1 VAPRHGAVDPSTGD
15 RLRSY
20 DQTAAS
26 RRLLRRLI
34 EVAAIPLEPQQRLD
48 RVVRMIASDMVA
60 EVCSVY
66 AQRAGDLLELFATEG
81 LSADAVHRVR
91 MRVGEGLVGS
101 IAATGKVVN
110 TADAQ
115 SHPNFRYFPET
126 GEEIYHSFL
135 GVPLLRSGRVAG
147 VLTVQNRAPRHY
159 SEDEVEALEVI
170 GTVLAEMFASGGLV
184 DLNVY
189 GYIAGLRRESTRLEG
204 TRLVEGVA
212 IGRAWLHEPKIVI
225 SRLVAENTG
234 TELERLDVAVQRF
247 RASMDALVENP
258 DLGPGE
264 HRDVFEALR
273 MFAHD
278 PSWVRRIRETIE
290 TGLSAEAAVRRV
302 QEETRLRLG
311 HVADPY
317 LRERLQDL
325 DDLANRLLRQLTGQ
339 TLHHDPSGLPAE
351 TILIARNLSAADL
364 IEYDR
369 TKVKGIILEEGSR
382 TAHVTIVARALDIPM
397 IGRVEGAMAAVDPGD
412 LIAVDGD
419 HGHVFLRPSEDVEQA
434 FANSILIRVE
444 RRRVLES
451 QRNLPSVTRDGI
463 EIGLSINAAFLI
475 DVAHLDESGA
485 DGIGLFRTEL
495 TFMNR
500 PRYPDLAT
508 QIEYYRSVMD
518 KVGDLPVLFRTLD
531 VGSDKQLPYWRT
543 PPEDNPAMGWRAIRM
558 MLDRPSVMRE
568 QLRALL
574 RAASGRQLC
583 IMFPMIAEVAEFDAA
598 RALLDMELARLDA
611 NGLPRPAKLDV
622 GVMLEVPSLFWQLS
636 QLLKRVDFIS
646 LGSNDLFQFLFAC
659 DRGNPQMS
667 DRYDVLSPPFLGFIH
682 DLVKRCRAGGVRVS
696 VCGEMASRPLEAMA
710 LIGLGIRQLSVTAA
724 DLAPVKAMIR
734 SIDAGAL
741 HAYLSTLLEASDHS
755 LRGRLQAYA
764 QDHEVVLPPG
774 VYRP

>member
-1 VAPRHGAVDPSTGD
+1 LAPRHGAVEPSVGD
-15 RLRSY
+15 KPRNY
-20 DQTAAS
+20 DQMAGS

-48 RVVRMIASDMVA
+48 RVVRMIATDMVA

-81 LSADAVHRVR
+81 LAPGAVHRVR

-101 IAATGKVVN
+101 IAATGQVVN

-135 GVPLLRSGRVAG
+135 GVPLLRSGRVTG

-159 SEDEVEALEVI
+159 SDDEVEALEVI

-184 DLNVY
+184 DPKVY
-189 GYIAGLRRESTRLEG
+189 GYIAGLRRESYRLDG

-212 IGRAWLHEPKIVI
+212 IGRAWLHEPQIVI
-225 SRLVAENTG
+225 NRLIAENVG
-234 TELERLDVAVQRF
+234 TELNRLDQAVARF
-247 RASMDALVENP
+247 RASMDELVERP
-258 DLGPGE
+258 DLGSGE

-278 PSWVRRIRETIE
+278 PGWVRRIRETVE

-302 QEETRLRLG
+302 QEETRLKLG

-317 LRERLQDL
+317 IRERLQDL

-339 TLHHDPSGLPAE
+339 ALHHDPSDLPGE

-369 TKVKGIILEEGSR
+369 SKIKGIVLEEGSR

-397 IGRVEGAMAAVDPGD
+397 LGRVEGAMAAADPGD
-412 LIAVDGD
+412 LLAVDGD
-419 HGHVFLRPSEDVEQA
+419 HGHLFLRPTEDVEQS
-434 FANSILIRVE
+434 FLSSILIRQE
-444 RRRVLES
+444 RRRVLET
-451 QRNLPSVTRDGI
+451 QRNLPSVTLDGVP
-463 EIGLSINAAFLI
+463 IGLSLNAAFLI
-475 DVAHLDESGA
+475 DLAHLDESGA
-485 DGIGLFRTEL
+485 EGIGLFRTEL

-500 PRYPDLAT
+500 ARYPDLPAQT
-508 QIEYYRSVMD
+508 DYYRSIME
-518 KVGDLPVLFRTLD
+518 KAGGLPILFRTLD

-543 PPEDNPAMGWRAIRM
+543 PAEENPAMGWRAIRM
-558 MLDRPSVMRE
+558 MLDRPVVLRE

-574 RAASGRQLC
+574 RAANGRSLC
-583 IMFPMIAEVAEFDAA
+583 VMFPMVTEVAEFEMA
-598 RALLDMELARLDA
+598 RTLLDRELERLDRD
-611 NGLPRPAKLDV
+611 GLPRPERLEV
-622 GVMLEVPSLFWQLS
+622 GVMMEVPALFWQLPAV
-636 QLLKRVDFIS
+636 LRRVDFVS
-646 LGSNDLFQFLFAC
+646 LGSNDLFQFLYAS
-659 DRGNPQMS
+659 DRGNPQLT
-667 DRYDVLSPPFLGFIH
+667 DRYDVLSPGMLSFIH
-682 DLVKRCRAGGVRVS
+682 DLVERCRAAGVRLS

-710 LIGLGIRQLSVTAA
+710 LIGLGVRHLSVTAA
-724 DLAPVKAMIR
+724 DLAPVKAMLR
-734 SIDAGAL
+734 SVAIGPL
-741 HAYLSTLLEASDHS
+741 HDYLMTLLEVSDHS

-764 QDHEVVLPPG
+764 LDHQIVLPPG

>member
-1 VAPRHGAVDPSTGD
+1 LAPRHGAVEPPVGD
-15 RLRSY
+15 KPRNY
-20 DQTAAS
+20 DQMAGS

-34 EVAAIPLEPQQRLD
+34 EVAAIPLEPQERLD
-48 RVVRMIASDMVA
+48 RVVRMIATDMVA

-81 LSADAVHRVR
+81 LAPGAVHRVR

-101 IAATGKVVN
+101 IAATGQVVN

-135 GVPLLRSGRVAG
+135 GVPLLRSGRVTG

-159 SEDEVEALEVI
+159 SDDEVEALEVI

-184 DLNVY
+184 DPKVY
-189 GYIAGLRRESTRLEG
+189 GYIAGLRRESYRLEG

-212 IGRAWLHEPKIVI
+212 IGRAWLHEPQIVI
-225 SRLVAENTG
+225 NRLIAENVG
-234 TELERLDVAVQRF
+234 TELNRLDLAVARF
-247 RASMDALVENP
+247 RASMDELVERP
-258 DLGPGE
+258 DLGSGE

-278 PSWVRRIRETIE
+278 PGWVRRIRETVE

-302 QEETRLRLG
+302 QEETRLKLG

-317 LRERLQDL
+317 IRERLQDL

-339 TLHHDPSGLPAE
+339 ALHHDPSDLPAE

-369 TKVKGIILEEGSR
+369 SKIKGIVLEEGSR

-397 IGRVEGAMAAVDPGD
+397 LGRVDGAMAAADPGD
-412 LIAVDGD
+412 LLAIDGD
-419 HGHVFLRPSEDVEQA
+419 HGHLFLRPTEDVEQA
-434 FANSILIRVE
+434 FLSSIMIRQE
-444 RRRVLES
+444 RRRVLET
-451 QRNLPSVTRDGI
+451 QRSLPSVTLDGVP
-463 EIGLSINAAFLI
+463 IGLSLNAAFLI
-475 DVAHLDESGA
+475 DLAHLAESGA

-500 PRYPDLAT
+500 TRYPDLPAQT
-508 QIEYYRSVMD
+508 DYYRSIME
-518 KVGDLPVLFRTLD
+518 KAGDLPILFRTLD

-543 PPEDNPAMGWRAIRM
+543 PAEENPAMGWRAIRM
-558 MLDRPSVMRE
+558 MLDRPIVLRE

-574 RAASGRQLC
+574 RAANGRPLSV
-583 IMFPMIAEVAEFDAA
+583 MFPMVAEVAEFEAA
-598 RALLDMELARLDA
+598 RALLDRELDRLDRD
-611 NGLPRPAKLDV
+611 GLPQPERLDV
-622 GVMLEVPSLFWQLS
+622 GVMLEVPALFWQLPAI
-636 QLLKRVDFIS
+636 LRRVDFVS

-659 DRGNPQMS
+659 DRGNPQLT
-667 DRYDVLSPPFLGFIH
+667 DRYDVLSPGLLSFIH
-682 DLVKRCRAGGVRVS
+682 DLVERCRAAGVRLS

-710 LIGLGIRQLSVTAA
+710 LIGLGVRHLSVTAA
-724 DLAPVKAMIR
+724 DLAPVKAMLR
-734 SIDAGAL
+734 SVAVGPL
-741 HAYLSTLLEASDHS
+741 HGYLMTLLEVSDHS

-764 QDHEVVLPPG
+764 LDHRIVLPPG